1 MFKSTDPRSTEPI
14 EEIGSDGVRITLD
27 GIRHE
32 YAGGNGPVEAIS
44 RLDLQ
49 VEAGDF
55 VALVGP
61 SGCGKSTL
69 LGMVA
74 GFIQPTEGTVSVADK
89 KVEDPGP
96 DRGVV
101 FQDSNLFP
109 WLSAR
114 DNVAFPLR
122 LRGIGRRERH
132 EIADHWLEIVGLS
145 GFGDAAPYELSG
157 GMQQRCQIARVLA
170 ADPAVLL
177 LDEPFGALDAM
188 TRERLQ
194 DELRRIWLETGRTVI
209 FVTHGV
215 EEAAYISSRVVVLSE
230 RPGTLV
236 FDGKTPLETAERSPE
251 LRTAPELIS
260 FREEINHHLRNKE
273 AVE

>member
-1 MFKSTDPRSTEPI
+1 MFKNTQPRSTEPATDS
-14 EEIGSDGVRITLD
+14 GSDGVRIKLD

-32 YAGGNGPVEAIS
+32 YSGSNGPVEAIS

-69 LGMVA
+69 LGMIA
-74 GFIQPTEGTVSVADK
+74 GFIEPTEGTVSVAETAVK
-89 KVEDPGP
+89 EPGP

-122 LRGIGRRERH
+122 LRGVGRKERH
-132 EIADHWLEIVGLS
+132 EIADHWLEVVGLS
-145 GFGDAAPYELSG
+145 GFGNAAPYELSG

-236 FDGKTPLETAERSPE
+236 FDGESPLDTPERSPD
-251 LRTAPELIS
+251 LRTAPELIE
-260 FREEINHHLRNKE
+260 FREQINHHLRKKE
-273 AVE
+273 TSQ